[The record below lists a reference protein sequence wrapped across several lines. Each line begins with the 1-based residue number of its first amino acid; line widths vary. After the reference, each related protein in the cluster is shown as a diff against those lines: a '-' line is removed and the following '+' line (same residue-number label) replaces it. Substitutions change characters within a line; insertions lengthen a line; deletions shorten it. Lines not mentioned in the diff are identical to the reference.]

1 MHKVKAKGILSAAN
15 GMNIYRGC
23 QHGCIYCDARSKCY
37 QMNHR
42 FEDIEVKENAPDLLE
57 KALKRKRRK
66 CMIGTGAMSDP
77 YIPLEKELKL
87 TRRCL
92 EIIDRYGFGVTV
104 HTKSASVMRDIDL
117 FTKINDKSKAVLQMT
132 LTTADESLCR
142 IIEPNVSVTK
152 ERFETLKAFHENGI
166 PSVVW
171 FSPFLPFINDTKENI
186 DGLLKYC
193 IDAKVRGIICFGIG
207 LTLRGLKERYE
218 VFHGVKIQ
226 DNALIAAATLSNR
239 YITDRF
245 LPDKAIDLVDEACAM
260 IKTEMDSMPSEMDDL
275 AHRITQ
281 LQIEQVSLK
290 KETDALS
297 QSRLKDLEKEL
308 AELQDKFRSM
318 KAKED
323 AERKAAEE
331 EAKKKADEEAKK
343 AAEEAEKKR
352 LEELAKKNEMP
363 DYLKKYFEEQAAEK
377 KASDEARTK
386 EREEFKKLVETL
398 TQKNTD
404 QAKTYNE
411 QMEAQSK
418 TIKELQETIQKQ
430 AEEAKAK
437 EEAAAKAKA
446 KADHDAKILSKAK
459 ELGIPESRINEGFT
473 LSDDATD
480 EAIETYLS
488 KVANNYKALQQPQ
501 FGGSYRA
508 SEGEPTKEDV
518 DNVAASLV
526 QSL

>member
-42 FEDIEVKENAPDLLE
+42 FEDIEVKENAPELLE
-57 KALKRKRRK
+57 NALKRKRRK

-104 HTKSASVMRDIDL
+104 QTKSASVMRDIDL

-207 LTLRGLKERYE
+207 LTLRDGDREYFYSRLDKHFPNMKERYIYTYGNSYQLTSSNNNLLMNRISE
-218 VFHGVKIQ
+218 VCRNHGIMFGVE
-226 DNALIAAATLSNR
+226 NVFSYL
-239 YITDRF
+239 
-245 LPDKAIDLVDEACAM
+245 
-260 IKTEMDSMPSEMDDL
+260 
-275 AHRITQ
+275 H
-281 LQIEQVSLK
+281 
-290 KETDALS
+290 
-297 QSRLKDLEKEL
+297 
-308 AELQDKFRSM
+308 KF
-318 KAKED
+318 E
-323 AERKAAEE
+323 
-331 EAKKKADEEAKK
+331 
-343 AAEEAEKKR
+343 
-352 LEELAKKNEMP
+352 
-363 DYLKKYFEEQAAEK
+363 
-377 KASDEARTK
+377 
-386 EREEFKKLVETL
+386 
-398 TQKNTD
+398 
-404 QAKTYNE
+404 
-411 QMEAQSK
+411 
-418 TIKELQETIQKQ
+418 
-430 AEEAKAK
+430 
-437 EEAAAKAKA
+437 
-446 KADHDAKILSKAK
+446 SKA
-459 ELGIPESRINEGFT
+459 EQLSLFDGI
-473 LSDDATD
+473 
-480 EAIETYLS
+480 
-488 KVANNYKALQQPQ
+488 
-501 FGGSYRA
+501 
-508 SEGEPTKEDV
+508 
-518 DNVAASLV
+518 
-526 QSL
+526 